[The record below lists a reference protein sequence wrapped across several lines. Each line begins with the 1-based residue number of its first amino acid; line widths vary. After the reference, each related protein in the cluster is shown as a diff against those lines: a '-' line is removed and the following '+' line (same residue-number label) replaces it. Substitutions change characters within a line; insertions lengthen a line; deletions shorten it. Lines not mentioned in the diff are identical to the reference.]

1 MSISG
6 DITWNEK
13 LEHYFSSTGEKANC
27 LSIVHKKCEEKYSYL
42 RSFIDLPVI
51 VISSLTGFFSVGS
64 STMFE
69 GQEKTASIAL
79 GIASLLVSVLNT
91 TGSYFAWS
99 KRAEGHRISAI
110 QYARLYRF
118 LQIEMSLPRDER
130 QTPSDLLKYTK
141 EAYDR
146 LQEISPLVPPNILS
160 EYAKKFSTYK
170 DIALP
175 EEMNGLSAIEIFQEP
190 TESFKIENPL
200 RKENA
205 LLHTPLQIRIPSD
218 ERQRDAVE
226 QKTLNALPSRT
237 TTESSIRL
245 RGDEAERERTS
256 DGGRSDGLQPE

>member
-6 DITWNEK
+6 EISWNER
-13 LEHYFSSTGEKANC
+13 LETYFASTGEKANC
-27 LSIVHKKCEEKYSYL
+27 LSIVHKKCEEKYSHL

-69 GQEKTASIAL
+69 GHEAAASIAL
-79 GIASLLVSVLNT
+79 GIASLIVSVLNT

-118 LQIEMSLPRDER
+118 LNIEMSLPREER
-130 QTPSDLLKYTK
+130 QTPTDLLKYTK

-146 LQEISPLVPPNILS
+146 LQEISPLVPPTILQ
-160 EYAKKFSTYK
+160 EYAKKFSSYK
-170 DIALP
+170 DISLP
-175 EEMNGLSAIEIFQEP
+175 EEMNGLTHIEVFQEP

-200 RKENA
+200 HKKNA
-205 LLHTPLQIRIPSD
+205 LHHTPLQIRIPSD
-218 ERQRDAVE
+218 ERQRDTTQSSPINLTSSGTTDE
-226 QKTLNALPSRT
+226 SRVRIGEPKNGGEG
-237 TTESSIRL
+237 TTE
-245 RGDEAERERTS
+245 
-256 DGGRSDGLQPE
+256 

>member
-6 DITWNEK
+6 DITWNER
-13 LEHYFSSTGEKANC
+13 LEAYFASTGEKANC

-69 GQEKTASIAL
+69 GHEQSASIAL

-118 LQIEMSLPRDER
+118 LQIEMSLPREER

-146 LQEISPLVPPNILS
+146 LQEISPLVPPSILQ
-160 EYAKKFSTYK
+160 EYAKKFEKYK
-170 DIALP
+170 DISLP
-175 EEMNGLSAIEIFQEP
+175 EEMNGLEHIQVFQES
-190 TESFKIENPL
+190 ESFRIENPL
-200 RKENA
+200 RKQNA
-205 LLHTPLQIRIPSD
+205 LRDSPLQIRIPSLQRERDSPEQESAHLGTSKEATHSSQHLVSSERTQD
-218 ERQRDAVE
+218 ER
-226 QKTLNALPSRT
+226 KGNA
-237 TTESSIRL
+237 
-245 RGDEAERERTS
+245 
-256 DGGRSDGLQPE
+256 DGGGRDGV

>member
-69 GQEKTASIAL
+69 GHEQSASIAL

-91 TGSYFAWS
+91 TGSYFSWS

-146 LQEISPLVPPNILS
+146 LQEISPLVPPGILR
-160 EYAKKFSTYK
+160 EYADKFSKYK
-170 DIALP
+170 DISLP
-175 EEMNGLSAIEIFQEP
+175 EEMNGLTAIEIFQES
-190 TESFKIENPL
+190 ESFRIENPL
-200 RKENA
+200 RNQNA
-205 LLHTPLQIRIPSD
+205 LRDSSLQIRVPSLQRERETPLQTPADIA
-218 ERQRDAVE
+218 ERQRPVD
-226 QKTLNALPSRT
+226 SRQHLV
-237 TTESSIRL
+237 SS
-245 RGDEAERERTS
+245 ERTQDEGKS
-256 DGGRSDGLQPE
+256 DADGGRRDGV